1 MFIFVFLV
9 QTDDSEVKAS
19 RPKRFYMSGVTSL
32 QDLDSVIE
40 LSEQI
45 PGLRPPVPTEL
56 VSVFYLKTGSVQQEQ
71 EWSPLPLTVLQHQL
85 SLSLQGGPAHVQLL
99 R

>member
-1 MFIFVFLV
+1 M
-9 QTDDSEVKAS
+9 
-19 RPKRFYMSGVTSL
+19 
-32 QDLDSVIE
+32 IE

-71 EWSPLPLTVLQHQL
+71 EWSPLTETVLQQHQL
-85 SLSLQGGPAHVQLL
+85 ILRLQGGPAHIQSLSCCIKL
-99 R
+99 AAP